1 MKTLRLK
8 EFPVLLQRLASGE
21 VAGSPIRAACV
32 FFVLKSEVGDYCRK
46 VQLFI
51 ITARSCDPPPPPQQL
66 TLSSSDYAP
75 LGGGGRAWALC
86 FSSLENNIPDH
97 DALISHDAG
106 GNRARAPLD
115 NGQWVD
121 GFPMGWYFLL

>member
-51 ITARSCDPPPPPQQL
+51 ITARSCDPPPLPN
-66 TLSSSDYAP
+66 
-75 LGGGGRAWALC
+75 
-86 FSSLENNIPDH
+86 SSLYPV
-97 DALISHDAG
+97 LIMPPSEEEAEHGLSAFPLWRTTSRTMMLSFPTTQAG
-106 GNRARAPLD
+106 TARVRP
-115 NGQWVD
+115 
-121 GFPMGWYFLL
+121 